1 MPQQLQK
8 IPAIFEKSNLF
19 NMFQTLYI
27 VPLPSYYLK
36 PFIRSHSF
44 IKSNSLY
51 SAHRLE
57 KSRPLSAI

>member
-36 PFIRSHSF
+36 PFIRSHYF
-44 IKSNSLY
+44 IKSQTLHKVPNPS
-51 SAHRLE
+51 
-57 KSRPLSAI
+57 